1 MAAAVVA
8 AGAAAAEDV
17 VVAAAGAADARM
29 DRSFRASGFSTSP
42 GAFPG
47 PVDISRARRHSTF
60 REKPLMRWKV
70 GIAGQQAV
78 LHQLA
83 IVVSNDDMR
92 LEVRDD
98 LAFLSGARLDA
109 LSDIASVQREAER
122 IVTIMSAFA
131 RLLLGVTDSL
141 RVVDVA
147 ETPAPDPGTAV
158 AGSSPAPAS
167 SDAGTSSSNGAPD
180 AWPRS
185 SLLQSLRLVLSNPA
199 MEQALSLRDTSRL
212 DGTRLSQICRIIESA
227 AGRPAVTRFSGM
239 SQTALQRLHAAAS
252 LSAAEGNDAGD
263 DAATAEGSPDRMT
276 LAEARSLV
284 DRLLMAWVGSV
295 ARHTP
300 GLQPR

>member
-1 MAAAVVA
+1 
-8 AGAAAAEDV
+8 
-17 VVAAAGAADARM
+17 
-29 DRSFRASGFSTSP
+29 
-42 GAFPG
+42 
-47 PVDISRARRHSTF
+47 
-60 REKPLMRWKV
+60 MRWKV
-70 GIAGQQAV
+70 GIAGQHAV

-98 LAFLSGARLDA
+98 VAVLSGARLDA
-109 LSDIASVQREAER
+109 LDDIASVQHEAER

-131 RLLLGVTDSL
+131 RLLLGVGDSL

-147 ETPAPDPGTAV
+147 EVPTPDPAPITARIAEPSASPSPSVTPAG
-158 AGSSPAPAS
+158 
-167 SDAGTSSSNGAPD
+167 AGTSNPQGAAD

-212 DGTRLSQICRIIESA
+212 DGSRLSQICRIVEAA
-227 AGRPAVTRFSGM
+227 AGRSAVARFSGM
-239 SQTALQRLHAAAS
+239 SQTALQRLHAAANS
-252 LSAAEGNDAGD
+252 VAVEGE
-263 DAATAEGSPDRMT
+263 DAAAGVATADGAADRMT

-284 DRLLMAWVGSV
+284 DRLLMAWVGSA

-300 GLQPR
+300 GLHAR

>member
-1 MAAAVVA
+1 
-8 AGAAAAEDV
+8 
-17 VVAAAGAADARM
+17 
-29 DRSFRASGFSTSP
+29 
-42 GAFPG
+42 
-47 PVDISRARRHSTF
+47 
-60 REKPLMRWKV
+60 MRWKV

-83 IVVSNDDMR
+83 IVIANDDMR
-92 LEVRDD
+92 LEVRDN

-109 LSDIASVQREAER
+109 LGDIGSVQREAER

-131 RLLLGVTDSL
+131 RLLLGITDSL

-147 ETPAPDPGTAV
+147 ETPAPDPGGQIA
-158 AGSSPAPAS
+158 ASSPSPAPSAAS
-167 SDAGTSSSNGAPD
+167 APAANGAGPSSQNGVTD

-212 DGTRLSQICRIIESA
+212 DGSRLSQICRIVEGA
-227 AGRPAVTRFSGM
+227 AGRSAVARFSGM
-239 SQTALQRLHAAAS
+239 SQTALQRLHAAANGT
-252 LSAAEGNDAGD
+252 ADGD
-263 DAATAEGSPDRMT
+263 DAIEGGADRMT

-284 DRLLMAWVGSV
+284 DRLLMAWLGSS

-300 GLQPR
+300 GLHAR

>member
-1 MAAAVVA
+1 
-8 AGAAAAEDV
+8 
-17 VVAAAGAADARM
+17 
-29 DRSFRASGFSTSP
+29 
-42 GAFPG
+42 
-47 PVDISRARRHSTF
+47 
-60 REKPLMRWKV
+60 MRWKV
-70 GIAGQQAV
+70 GIAGQHTV

-131 RLLLGVTDSL
+131 RLLLGVGDSL
-141 RVVDVA
+141 RVVDVV
-147 ETPAPDPGTAV
+147 ETPAPEPGTAV
-158 AGSSPAPAS
+158 AGSPQTPAPTP
-167 SDAGTSSSNGAPD
+167 SDTGTSTSNGAPD

-212 DGTRLSQICRIIESA
+212 DGSRLSQICRIIEGA
-227 AGRPAVTRFSGM
+227 AGRPAVARFSGM
-239 SQTALQRLHAAAS
+239 SQTALQRLHAAANS
-252 LSAAEGNDAGD
+252 VTADGD
-263 DAATAEGSPDRMT
+263 DAAAGAGDGMT
-276 LAEARSLV
+276 LSEARSLV
-284 DRLLMAWVGSV
+284 DRLLMAWVGSA

-300 GLQPR
+300 GLQAR

>member
-1 MAAAVVA
+1 
-8 AGAAAAEDV
+8 
-17 VVAAAGAADARM
+17 
-29 DRSFRASGFSTSP
+29 
-42 GAFPG
+42 
-47 PVDISRARRHSTF
+47 
-60 REKPLMRWKV
+60 MRWKV
-70 GIAGQQAV
+70 GIAGQHTV

-98 LAFLSGARLDA
+98 VAVLSGARLDA
-109 LSDIASVQREAER
+109 LDDIASVQREAER

-131 RLLLGVTDSL
+131 RLLLGVGDSL

-147 ETPAPDPGTAV
+147 EMQAPDSGGAIAEPSASPSLTPAG
-158 AGSSPAPAS
+158 
-167 SDAGTSSSNGAPD
+167 AGTSTQQGAAD

-212 DGTRLSQICRIIESA
+212 DGSRLSQICRIVEGA
-227 AGRPAVTRFSGM
+227 AGRSAVARFSGM
-239 SQTALQRLHAAAS
+239 SQTALQRLHAAANS
-252 LSAAEGNDAGD
+252 VTDGD
-263 DAATAEGSPDRMT
+263 DAEGAADRMT

-284 DRLLMAWVGSV
+284 DRLLMAWLGSA

-300 GLQPR
+300 GLHVR

>member
-1 MAAAVVA
+1 
-8 AGAAAAEDV
+8 
-17 VVAAAGAADARM
+17 
-29 DRSFRASGFSTSP
+29 
-42 GAFPG
+42 
-47 PVDISRARRHSTF
+47 
-60 REKPLMRWKV
+60 MRWKV
-70 GIAGQQAV
+70 GIAGQHTV

-131 RLLLGVTDSL
+131 RLLLGVGDSL
-141 RVVDVA
+141 RVVDVV
-147 ETPAPDPGTAV
+147 ETPAPEAGTAV
-158 AGSSPAPAS
+158 AGSSHTPAPTPS
-167 SDAGTSSSNGAPD
+167 ETGTSTPNGAPD

-212 DGTRLSQICRIIESA
+212 DGSRLSQICRIIEGA
-227 AGRPAVTRFSGM
+227 AGRPAVARFSGM
-239 SQTALQRLHAAAS
+239 SQTALQRLHAAANS
-252 LSAAEGNDAGD
+252 VTADGD
-263 DAATAEGSPDRMT
+263 DAAAGAGDGMT
-276 LAEARSLV
+276 LSEARSLV
-284 DRLLMAWVGSV
+284 DRLLMAWVGSA

-300 GLQPR
+300 GLQAR

>member
-1 MAAAVVA
+1 
-8 AGAAAAEDV
+8 
-17 VVAAAGAADARM
+17 
-29 DRSFRASGFSTSP
+29 
-42 GAFPG
+42 
-47 PVDISRARRHSTF
+47 
-60 REKPLMRWKV
+60 MRWKV
-70 GIAGQQAV
+70 GIAGQHTV

-131 RLLLGVTDSL
+131 RLLLGVGDSL
-141 RVVDVA
+141 RVVDVV

-158 AGSSPAPAS
+158 AGLSQTPAPTP
-167 SDAGTSSSNGAPD
+167 SDTGTSTSNGAPD

-212 DGTRLSQICRIIESA
+212 DGSRLSQICRIIEGA
-227 AGRPAVTRFSGM
+227 AGRSAVARFSGM
-239 SQTALQRLHAAAS
+239 SQTALQRLHAAANS
-252 LSAAEGNDAGD
+252 VTADGD
-263 DAATAEGSPDRMT
+263 DAAVRR
-276 LAEARSLV
+276 EAR
-284 DRLLMAWVGSV
+284 RTG
-295 ARHTP
+295 
-300 GLQPR
+300 

>member
-1 MAAAVVA
+1 
-8 AGAAAAEDV
+8 
-17 VVAAAGAADARM
+17 
-29 DRSFRASGFSTSP
+29 
-42 GAFPG
+42 
-47 PVDISRARRHSTF
+47 
-60 REKPLMRWKV
+60 MRWKV
-70 GIAGQQAV
+70 GIAGPPAV

-109 LSDIASVQREAER
+109 LSDIAGVQREAER

-131 RLLLGVTDSL
+131 RLLLGVSDSL
-141 RVVDVA
+141 RVVDIA
-147 ETPAPDPGTAV
+147 ETPAADPGAAV
-158 AGSSPAPAS
+158 AGSSPTPAS
-167 SDAGTSSSNGAPD
+167 TPSDAGVSPQTGVPD

-212 DGTRLSQICRIIESA
+212 DGSRLSQICRIVEAA

-252 LSAAEGNDAGD
+252 ISAPEGD
-263 DAATAEGSPDRMT
+263 DAAGAAAADGAADRMT

-300 GLQPR
+300 GLQAR

>member
-1 MAAAVVA
+1 
-8 AGAAAAEDV
+8 
-17 VVAAAGAADARM
+17 
-29 DRSFRASGFSTSP
+29 
-42 GAFPG
+42 
-47 PVDISRARRHSTF
+47 
-60 REKPLMRWKV
+60 MRWKV
-70 GIAGQQAV
+70 GIAGPPAV

-109 LSDIASVQREAER
+109 LSDIAGVQREAER

-131 RLLLGVTDSL
+131 RLLLGVSDSL

-147 ETPAPDPGTAV
+147 ETPAADPGAAV
-158 AGSSPAPAS
+158 AGSSPTPAS
-167 SDAGTSSSNGAPD
+167 TPSDAGASPPTGVPD

-212 DGTRLSQICRIIESA
+212 DGSRLSQICRIVEAA
-227 AGRPAVTRFSGM
+227 AGRSAVTRFSGM

-252 LSAAEGNDAGD
+252 ISAVEGD
-263 DAATAEGSPDRMT
+263 DAAGAAAADGAADRMT

-300 GLQPR
+300 GLQAR

>member
-1 MAAAVVA
+1 MN
-8 AGAAAAEDV
+8 
-17 VVAAAGAADARM
+17 
-29 DRSFRASGFSTSP
+29 RSFRASGFATSP

-47 PVDISRARRHSTF
+47 PVDISRARRYSTF
-60 REKPLMRWKV
+60 REEPLMRWKV
-70 GIAGQQAV
+70 GIAGPPAV

-92 LEVRDD
+92 LDVRDD

-131 RLLLGVTDSL
+131 RLLLGVSDSL

-147 ETPAPDPGTAV
+147 ETPAADPGAAV
-158 AGSSPAPAS
+158 AGSAS
-167 SDAGTSSSNGAPD
+167 TPSDAGASPQNGVPD

-212 DGTRLSQICRIIESA
+212 DGSRLSQICRIVEAA
-227 AGRPAVTRFSGM
+227 AGRSAVTRFSGM
-239 SQTALQRLHAAAS
+239 SQTALQRLHAAANS
-252 LSAAEGNDAGD
+252 VTADGD
-263 DAATAEGSPDRMT
+263 DAAAGAGDGMT
-276 LAEARSLV
+276 LSEARSLV
-284 DRLLMAWVGSV
+284 DRLLMAWVGSA
-295 ARHTP
+295 ARHAP
-300 GLQPR
+300 GLQAR